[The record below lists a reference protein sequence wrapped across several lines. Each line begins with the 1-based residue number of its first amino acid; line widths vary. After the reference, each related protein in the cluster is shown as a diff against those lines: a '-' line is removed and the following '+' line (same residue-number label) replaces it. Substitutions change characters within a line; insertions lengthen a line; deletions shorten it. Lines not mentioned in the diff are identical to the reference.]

1 MRIVNQLWFVS
12 THPLKRDHKLRA
24 VLGYLRWLVGIR
36 LLGGEHVYEWVNG
49 SRLLVR
55 QGEAISANVYT
66 GIEEFADMGYLLHVL
81 RKDDLFVD
89 VGANA
94 GAYTVLACAAVGA
107 RGHAF
112 EPVPATYQR
121 LLQNLHLNHL
131 EGWVVGH
138 NIGLGSAPGRAA
150 FTTAQGST
158 NHVLAVGEP
167 SALAIEVEMSTLD
180 HALAEEAPSVLK
192 IDVEGYETPV
202 LQGAGE
208 TLKKKSLHSVILE
221 LDGSGSRY
229 GYREDSALAL
239 MQDHGFRPYT
249 YEPLTRTLIPL
260 HGKHSRSRNTLFIR
274 GVGEVAERLRAAPP
288 VTIQG
293 RRF

>member
-81 RKDDLFVD
+81 REDDLFVD

-121 LLQNLHLNHL
+121 LLQNLHLNRL
-131 EGWVVGH
+131 EGRVVGH
-138 NIGLGSAPGRAA
+138 NIGLGSAPGRTA
-150 FTTAQGST
+150 FTTTQSST

-167 SALAIEVEMSTLD
+167 SALALM
-180 HALAEEAPSVLK
+180 
-192 IDVEGYETPV
+192 
-202 LQGAGE
+202 
-208 TLKKKSLHSVILE
+208 LE
-221 LDGSGSRY
+221 HR
-229 GYREDSALAL
+229 
-239 MQDHGFRPYT
+239 FRPYT
-249 YEPLTRTLIPL
+249 YEPLIRTLISL
-260 HGKHSRSRNTLFIR
+260 HRKHSRSRNTLFIR

>member
-12 THPLKRDHKLRA
+12 THPLKRDDKLRA

-167 SALAIEVEMSTLD
+167 SALAIEVGIRNAGLGLVLIFSFFGGLGGMAVVAGVWGFWDIIAGLL
-180 HALAEEAPSVLK
+180 LAGWWARK
-192 IDVEGYETPV
+192 PV
-202 LQGAGE
+202 AQ
-208 TLKKKSLHSVILE
+208 S
-221 LDGSGSRY
+221 
-229 GYREDSALAL
+229 
-239 MQDHGFRPYT
+239 
-249 YEPLTRTLIPL
+249 
-260 HGKHSRSRNTLFIR
+260 
-274 GVGEVAERLRAAPP
+274 
-288 VTIQG
+288 
-293 RRF
+293 